1 MKRSAKLWLRTG
13 VLLACGAVGVGIGL
27 YARASMNVPTGLS
40 YSGLLRNNGAV
51 DSSAHTFAFDLLDAS
66 GTPLCATDMRAS
78 LTLTNGRFDVPD
90 LFKDCATLDNILATR
105 SGLQIRITV
114 DNTVLSPNQP
124 IGTVPFA
131 ARARVA
137 ESAESVSSVI
147 PVANGGTGSATQNF
161 VDLTTSQSV
170 AGNKSF
176 SGATTVASATV
187 STSLN
192 IVAAGGLSANGVPGM
207 IFGGMFCT
215 DNGATPGTSPGG
227 EMTVHVNP
235 LTNALSC
242 PTGFTA
248 YHLFETGDVSTC
260 SSTCGGFKCY
270 FCGR

>member
-1 MKRSAKLWLRTG
+1 MKRARILWLRTCA
-13 VLLACGAVGVGIGL
+13 LLACLAVGIGIGL
-27 YARASMNVPTGLS
+27 YARASMNVPTGIA
-40 YSGLLRNNGAV
+40 YSGLLRNNGVA
-51 DSSAHTFAFDLLDAS
+51 DSNAHTFAFDLLD
-66 GTPLCATDMRAS
+66 GTAAVLCPTDTRS
-78 LTLTNGRFDVPD
+78 NLRLTNGRFDVPD
-90 LFKDCATLDNILATR
+90 LFMTCSGLDGILATKT
-105 SGLQIRITV
+105 GLQIRITV
-114 DNTVLSPNQP
+114 DNMVLTPNQP

-161 VDLTTSQSV
+161 VDLMTNQSV
-170 AGNKSF
+170 AGNKMF
-176 SGATTVASATV
+176 SGTTSVATAVV
-187 STSLN
+187 NTSLN
-192 IVAAGGLSANGVPGM
+192 VIAAGGLLGNGVKGM

-215 DNGATPGTSPGG
+215 ENSTPPGTNPSG

-248 YHLFETGDVSTC
+248 YALFETGDVATC

-270 FCGR
+270 YCGR